1 MFLGKTC
8 LSENLD
14 KKTFMGAGTLY
25 SVVRNTRRV
34 EPMTKTVFGSFL
46 ISTLLFS
53 ITIGAALVNLATANP
68 IGGLP
73 TIIIKSDGSIVP
85 ETPFIKQKGEVYT
98 LTGDIQQEYSITIQR
113 SNMVF
118 DGAGYS
124 VNVSSYPALTN
135 IGLSLEGVTNVTV
148 KDITVTGFS
157 GGYSD
162 RWLGDVVADNTTNSV
177 FLRVAT
183 EVLRL
188 ENSNFNMI
196 SESNISSDNS
206 LRPPEL
212 SLLSSNNN
220 TITRN
225 NIANSLS
232 LGGYNNTFFK
242 NNFSIEQLIVNGR
255 NFWDNVSVGN
265 YWSDY
270 NGTDSDADGLG
281 DTPYVIDE
289 NNQDNYPLMAPF
301 EALPSPEPPPSE
313 SFPAATVAAVSGVS
327 ALVVVGAGLFV
338 YFKKSRHSKMTDKTE

>member
-1 MFLGKTC
+1 M
-8 LSENLD
+8 S
-14 KKTFMGAGTLY
+14 
-25 SVVRNTRRV
+25 
-34 EPMTKTVFGSFL
+34 KTVWGSSL
-46 ISTLLFS
+46 IFTLLFS
-53 ITIGAALVNLATANP
+53 ATIGIVLVKQATANP
-68 IGGLP
+68 IGYLP
-73 TIIIKSDGSIVP
+73 TIIIKSDGSVFP
-85 ETPFIKQKGEVYT
+85 ETPFIKQNGDVYT
-98 LTGDIQQEYSITIQR
+98 LTGDIQQEYSIAIQC
-113 SNMVF
+113 SNIIF

-124 VNVSSYPALTN
+124 VNVSSYPVLTN

-162 RWLGDVVADNTTNSV
+162 RWLGDVVAENTTNSV

-196 SESNISSDNS
+196 AESNISSDNS

-212 SLLSSNNN
+212 SVLSSNNN

-242 NNFSIEQLIVNGR
+242 NNFSIEHLIVNGR

-270 NGTDSDADGLG
+270 NGTDSDGDGAG
-281 DTPYVIDE
+281 DVPYVIDE
-289 NNQDNYPLMAPF
+289 TTKTITRLWLPLKHCHHLNLSQASLF
-301 EALPSPEPPPSE
+301 QQCSSLLP
-313 SFPAATVAAVSGVS
+313 
-327 ALVVVGAGLFV
+327 
-338 YFKKSRHSKMTDKTE
+338 

>member
-1 MFLGKTC
+1 MKNNFY
-8 LSENLD
+8 
-14 KKTFMGAGTLY
+14 GAGTLY
-25 SVVRNTRRV
+25 GVVRNTRRV
-34 EPMTKTVFGSFL
+34 EPMTKTVWGSSL
-46 ISTLLFS
+46 IFTLLFS
-53 ITIGAALVNLATANP
+53 AAIGAALVNLATANP

-73 TIIIKSDGSIVP
+73 TIIIKSDGSVVP
-85 ETPFIKQKGEVYT
+85 DTPFIKQNGDVYT

-113 SNMVF
+113 SNMIF

-124 VNVSSYPALTN
+124 VNVSSYPVLTN

-162 RWLGDVVADNTTNSV
+162 RMLGDVVAQNTTNSAL
-177 FLRVAT
+177 LRVAT
-183 EVLRL
+183 EVLLL

-196 SESNISSDNS
+196 TESNISSENS

-242 NNFSIEQLIVNGR
+242 NNFSIEQLIVNGG

-270 NGTDSDADGLG
+270 NGTDSDGDGVG
-281 DTPYVIDE
+281 DVPYVIDE

-301 EALPSPEPPPSE
+301 EALPSPEPQPGEPVPTILILASLV
-313 SFPAATVAAVSGVS
+313 TAAV
-327 ALVVVGAGLFV
+327 VGLGLFV
-338 YFKKSRHSKMTDKTE
+338 YFKKRKS